1 MERYK
6 TERLWAHLHSLII
19 LAQQGSFTAAAKR
32 LNVSK
37 ATVSLRITEL
47 EKSLGVKLVH
57 RTTRSIQLTDAGQQL
72 VKQTQGAYQHIS
84 SELKNIESHAHHP
97 RGLLRITAPVAL
109 TQQYLIPALPEFL
122 NRYPEIHIEL
132 EALDRIHS
140 LSSEGFD
147 LAVRHTKKVSD
158 SLVAWQ
164 LTETYPLLVASPT
177 YLQQHAPIQ
186 HPSDLHQHNLLHY
199 PRQKNTSSRWS
210 FAPLSD
216 QEQEPISIPIQPRF
230 AVNNSQMLAEM
241 TKAGLGIALVPDF
254 SARAGLEEGSLVS
267 VLPTWQ
273 VLGHFGTAIYA
284 VRPYA
289 ARTPQSVHLL
299 VQFLR
304 QLFSQQDFARFRQ
317 MPPQPDS
324 SDH

>member
-1 MERYK
+1 MERNK
-6 TERLWAHLHSLII
+6 TERLWTHLHSLII
-19 LAQQGSFTAAAKR
+19 LSQQGSFTAAAKR
-32 LNVSK
+32 LNISK

-72 VKQTQGAYQHIS
+72 VKQTQGAYQHIN

-97 RGLLRITAPVAL
+97 RGLLRVTAPVAL
-109 TQQYLIPALPEFL
+109 TQQYLIPALPDFL
-122 NRYPEIHIEL
+122 RRYPEIHIEL
-132 EALDRIHS
+132 EAEDRIHS

-147 LAVRHTKKVSD
+147 LAVRHTKEVSD
-158 SLVAWQ
+158 TLVAWQ

-177 YLQQHAPIQ
+177 YLEQHAAIE
-186 HPSDLHQHNLLHY
+186 HPSDLHQHDLLHY

-210 FAPLSD
+210 FVPLDDHD
-216 QEQEPISIPIQPRF
+216 QEPVSIPIQPRF
-230 AVNNSQMLAEM
+230 AINNSQMLAEM
-241 TKAGLGIALVPDF
+241 AKADLGIALVPDF
-254 SARAGLEEGSLVS
+254 SAQSGLKQGSLRP
-267 VLPTWQ
+267 VLPHWQ

-304 QLFSQQDFARFRQ
+304 QLFSEQGFAQIRKK
-317 MPPQPDS
+317 PPLPDS
-324 SDH
+324 ADH

>member
-19 LAQQGSFTAAAKR
+19 LAQQGSFTSAAQR

-47 EKSLGVKLVH
+47 EKNLGVKLVH
-57 RTTRSIQLTDAGQQL
+57 RTTRSIQLTDAGQKL
-72 VKQTQGAYQHIS
+72 VHQTQSAFQHIS
-84 SELKNIESHAHHP
+84 NELKNIESHAHHP

-109 TQQYLIPALPEFL
+109 TQQYLIPALPDFL
-122 NRYPEIHIEL
+122 TRYPEIHIEL
-132 EALDRIHS
+132 EADDRIHS

-147 LAVRHTKKVSD
+147 LAVRHTKQVSD
-158 SLVAWQ
+158 SLVAWK
-164 LTETYPLLVASPT
+164 LTETYPLLVASPQ
-177 YLQQHAPIQ
+177 YLHRHTPIQ
-186 HPSDLHQHNLLHY
+186 HPSDLHQHDLLHY
-199 PRQKNTSSRWS
+199 PRQKNTRSRWS
-210 FAPLSD
+210 FVPLDD
-216 QEQEPISIPIQPRF
+216 QEQEPLSIPIQPRF
-230 AVNNSQMLAEM
+230 AINNSQMLAEM
-241 TKAGLGIALVPDF
+241 AKVGLGIALVPDF
-254 SARAGLEEGSLVS
+254 SAQAGLEQGSLVT
-267 VLPTWQ
+267 VLPNWQ

-304 QLFSQQDFARFRQ
+304 HFFSEQDFARFRKK
-317 MPPQPDS
+317 PLPHDAN
-324 SDH
+324 DH